1 MIRPAGEAGVSVRR
15 QCELL
20 GLNRSSTQYNSK
32 KTPERDTALR
42 AEIEAIVLEQPG
54 YGYRRVT
61 HELHRR
67 QQRVNHKRVR
77 RIMRRYSL
85 HCRAGRR
92 KTRAPGLPATNIPNV
107 LRDEQIIPTA
117 PNQVWHADLT
127 YVHVLTG
134 FVYLA
139 CVLDGYS
146 RKVVGWA
153 LAKRADTRLVC
164 DALDLAL
171 QARGDVAG
179 LIHHSDQGSQYQSAA
194 YLARLDAAGI
204 RKSMS
209 RKGTPGDN
217 AKMESCMRTVK
228 VEEVH
233 LNHYEDE
240 QDARQNLKRF
250 LEDVYNEKR
259 LHSSLGYRPPS
270 EFEAL
275 YAQQQNPPCPL
286 A

>member
-1 MIRPAGEAGVSVRR
+1 MIRPASEVGVSVRR
-15 QCELL
+15 QCNLL
-20 GLNRSSTQYNSK
+20 GLNRSSVQYARK
-32 KTPERDTALR
+32 KTPERDNKLLN
-42 AEIEAIVLEQPG
+42 EIEAIVLEQPG

-61 HELHRR
+61 YELHRR
-67 QQRVNHKRVR
+67 QQIVNNKRVR
-77 RIMRRYSL
+77 RVMRAHGL

-92 KTRAPGLPATNIPNV
+92 KPRVAGLPAADVPNL
-107 LRDEQIIPTA
+107 LRDERIVPTG

-146 RKVVGWA
+146 RKIVGWA
-153 LAKRADTRLVC
+153 LSKRSDAKLVC
-164 DALDLAL
+164 DALDMAL
-171 QARGDVAG
+171 RSRGDVAG

-194 YLARLDAAGI
+194 YLAMLDGAGV

-217 AKMESCMRTVK
+217 AKMESWMRTVK

-233 LNHYEDE
+233 LNRYENLE
-240 QDARQNLKRF
+240 DARQNLRRF

-259 LHSSLGYRPPS
+259 LHSSLGYRPPV
-270 EFEAL
+270 EFEAV
-275 YAQQQNPPCPL
+275 YAQQQNLSCPV